1 MQSVVDMKAEEILA
15 RLEKHEAECN
25 LRYKNIEERLDHQR
39 SYLEK
44 LDKRLWQIAALIIV
58 SYFANHIIKVFG

>member
-25 LRYKNIEERLDHQR
+25 IRYKNIEERLDQQR

-44 LDKRLWQIAALIIV
+44 LDRRLWQIAGLIIA
-58 SYFANHIIKVFG
+58 SYFANHILKVFG